1 MTNRSGLGEPW
12 PGGGAFRSQRLT
24 VWPTSMNLTRPS
36 YARPPALESMNGR
49 GGLSGFGEDGTD
61 GAPLHERVAVHPVPR
76 GAHRISAEE
85 RARREAALAQA
96 PLFANLPKRHLRSI
110 NKLTG
115 VSAYEEGA
123 VVVQEGDQGSS
134 FHVLLDGPGQGRAA
148 RTDGRPSLTRRLLR
162 RDRLARPRAPNRY
175 RDRGVVSA
183 MSDPGRRGLHGNP
196 GQPARIGHQ
205 GHARDRGAPTPT
217 RASACRVTS
226 ERDRRDAVSREGVS
240 AGRPSRCRP
249 DR

>member
-1 MTNRSGLGEPW
+1 
-12 PGGGAFRSQRLT
+12 
-24 VWPTSMNLTRPS
+24 
-36 YARPPALESMNGR
+36 MNGR

-110 NKLTG
+110 AKLTG

-134 FHVLLDGPGQGRAA
+134 FHVLLDGRAKVVRRGRTVARLLPGDFFGEIGLLDPGPRTATVIAESSLRCLTLAGGDFMEILASQPVLATRVMREIAA
-148 RTDGRPSLTRRLLR
+148 RLR
-162 RDRLARPRAPNRY
+162 
-175 RDRGVVSA
+175 
-183 MSDPGRRGLHGNP
+183 
-196 GQPARIGHQ
+196 Q
-205 GHARDRGAPTPT
+205 
-217 RASACRVTS
+217 
-226 ERDRRDAVSREGVS
+226 REPPLVG
-240 AGRPSRCRP
+240 
-249 DR
+249 